1 MRRRRREQPSRS
13 HSRPKEGNPFLE
25 RKGES
30 KPRTEEVPK
39 SSTQAQSA
47 DYLFPTHPQGDFA
60 TAMSA
65 IACNAGDNTKGTF
78 SNLSQG
84 GEPFK
89 DELAQALALKLNLTT
104 TQRTNEKALTDLT
117 KASGRSTGLKQALQA
132 RAALYGNLL
141 DPNWLVRNSDLS
153 SKTTTLKKRRI
164 ARAMLL
170 GVVLLVAQLGAH
182 EIRSLISSGQDEA
195 LKEIPVNPR
204 GTADSCRV
212 LRGIGKSP
220 LGILKLAK

>member
-1 MRRRRREQPSRS
+1 
-13 HSRPKEGNPFLE
+13 
-25 RKGES
+25 
-30 KPRTEEVPK
+30 
-39 SSTQAQSA
+39 
-47 DYLFPTHPQGDFA
+47 
-60 TAMSA
+60 MSA

-153 SKTTTLKKRRI
+153 SKTTTL
-164 ARAMLL
+164 L

-195 LKEIPVNPR
+195 LKEIPLNPR
-204 GTADSCRV
+204 GTADSSRV